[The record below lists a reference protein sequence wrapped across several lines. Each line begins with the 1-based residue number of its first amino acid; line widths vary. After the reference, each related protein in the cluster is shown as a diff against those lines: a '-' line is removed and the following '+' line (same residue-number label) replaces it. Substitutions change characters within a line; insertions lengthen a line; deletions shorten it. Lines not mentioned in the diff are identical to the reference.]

1 MTFFLGVIENLE
13 SVNVTAL
20 IWRIDEDTEQKIELF
35 LQKVLNSF
43 PFFTAANTGTVFWNR
58 SSLHLKN
65 SKRYKSAKQEF
76 LSLSHFA

>member
-20 IWRIDEDTEQKIELF
+20 ISRIDEDTEQKIELF

-43 PFFTAANTGTVFWNR
+43 PFFTAANTGTVF
-58 SSLHLKN
+58 
-65 SKRYKSAKQEF
+65 
-76 LSLSHFA
+76 